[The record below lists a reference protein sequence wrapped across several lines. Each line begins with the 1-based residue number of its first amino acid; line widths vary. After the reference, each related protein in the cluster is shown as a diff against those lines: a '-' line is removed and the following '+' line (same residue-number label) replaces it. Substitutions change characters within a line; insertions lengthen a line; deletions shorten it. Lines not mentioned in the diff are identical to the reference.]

1 MSHYLALIE
10 ESDGNTAFG
19 VWFPDV
25 PGCFSAGDSFE
36 EALHNAPEALSVHL
50 VLLIEA
56 GGELPRQR
64 SLAEWRADPALAQEL
79 GTHIVAAIPLPPLA
93 FRPAAE

>member
-10 ESDGNTAFG
+10 EGDGSTAFG

-36 EALHNAPEALSVHL
+36 DALRNAPEALSVHL
-50 VLLIEA
+50 SLLIEA

-64 SLAEWRADPALAQEL
+64 SLAEWRADPTLTEDLQ
-79 GTHIVAAIPLPPLA
+79 THIVAAIPLPPLA